1 MTEQLFLEWK
11 RLKEEHLGGKKL
23 GVQFCTCSFE
33 ALITHP
39 SEDGEL
45 AARCRSLDFRA
56 VFQVEV

>member
-1 MTEQLFLEWK
+1 MTI
-11 RLKEEHLGGKKL
+11 LGMEKAKGRTKL